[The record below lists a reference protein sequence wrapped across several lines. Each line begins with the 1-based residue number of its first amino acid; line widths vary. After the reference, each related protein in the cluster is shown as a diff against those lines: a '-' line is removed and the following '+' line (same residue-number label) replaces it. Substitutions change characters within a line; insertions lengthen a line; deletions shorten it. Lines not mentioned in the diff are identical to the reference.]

1 VQEEINE
8 VRADVTAAR
17 ADLGHRIAD
26 VQQEAR
32 GADAKQDEKLVRAM
46 IDRIRAEVGG
56 LFLVVPGTAISAIG

>member
-1 VQEEINE
+1 MQEEINE

-17 ADLGHRIAD
+17 ADLGHRIAE

-32 GADAKQDEKLVRAM
+32 RADAKQDEKLVRAM